1 MIKSN
6 RKFANAL
13 FKKIFAVGRPFDPS
27 TLRQAQGKQAQG
39 KQAQGKQTQGK
50 QTQGKYASITQ
61 HAWAVAIS

>member
-27 TLRQAQGKQAQG
+27 TLRQAQGKQ
-39 KQAQGKQTQGK
+39 
-50 QTQGKYASITQ
+50 TQGKYASITQ